1 MLVLSCVTLIGCDN
15 NSDRFDVPTVEV
27 PAGGKR
33 FAVPYEHTMSSLP
46 IGLERLIYKLN
57 ALSDET
63 EILFYFSAAWMS
75 AHIDGYQPVLNNGFE
90 GDAVLIYVGEQIK
103 KDYARPHSVSIDL
116 WYKRGTYENRVI
128 MDQKEP
134 NTGFYIIQPIPYQ
147 SRPDY
152 DGEHWF
158 LSETLPDESKPY
170 PQTPPWLPYTCYR
183 SKGIIENAKVVTKC
197 LIDAQIADDIFI
209 LVDFFSENLRVRE
222 EVFAVLAKEINSWII
237 DKDARNER

>member
-1 MLVLSCVTLIGCDN
+1 MLVLSCVALIGCDN
-15 NSDRFDVPTVEV
+15 DSDRFDVPTVEIPV
-27 PAGGKR
+27 GGKR
-33 FAVPYEHTMSSLP
+33 FAVPHEHTMSSLP

-63 EILFYFSAAWMS
+63 QILLYFSAAWMS

-147 SRPDY
+147 SSPDY
-152 DGEHWF
+152 DGEQWF

-170 PQTPPWLPYTCYR
+170 PQNPPWKPYICRRT
-183 SKGIIENAKVVTKC
+183 KGIIENAKVVTTC
-197 LIDAQIADDIFI
+197 GIDAQIADDIFI
-209 LVDFFSENLRVRE
+209 FVDFFSENLRVRE